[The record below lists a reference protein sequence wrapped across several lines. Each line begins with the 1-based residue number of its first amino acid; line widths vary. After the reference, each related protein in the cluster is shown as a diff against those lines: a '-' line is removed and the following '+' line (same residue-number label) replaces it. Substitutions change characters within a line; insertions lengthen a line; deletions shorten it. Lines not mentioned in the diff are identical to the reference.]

1 MITNADS
8 SAYPEEIPT
17 LVVIFVGATITVLVL
32 VTMLIIANAMK
43 RKISMKT
50 NTFPQEAT
58 GVQIKNIQVTGPP
71 SDISFFFAGKLPS
84 RSCFDNSILINYMAM
99 IMISPLT
106 RLLHRSSK
114 SLCPGLRGRGS

>member
-1 MITNADS
+1 MTNADS

-58 GVQIKNIQVTGPP
+58 GVQIKNIQVT
-71 SDISFFFAGKLPS
+71 SSS
-84 RSCFDNSILINYMAM
+84 YTSCVPFKCKMVCLEAVLI
-99 IMISPLT
+99 I
-106 RLLHRSSK
+106 
-114 SLCPGLRGRGS
+114 

>member
-50 NTFPQEAT
+50 NTFSQGTT
-58 GVQIKNIQVTGPP
+58 GAQIKNIQVSKQSAELGQ
-71 SDISFFFAGKLPS
+71 DAQKL
-84 RSCFDNSILINYMAM
+84 C
-99 IMISPLT
+99 
-106 RLLHRSSK
+106 
-114 SLCPGLRGRGS
+114 